1 MSKKRE
7 KLQVIFDI
15 LKSIMDKG
23 GKIKPTHLMYKS
35 NLSHTMMK
43 EYLNELMSKGFIS
56 EEFQKRGKNYIL
68 TDKGYKYLTEYKV
81 VLSFLENFG
90 LGQN

>member
-1 MSKKRE
+1 
-7 KLQVIFDI
+7 
-15 LKSIMDKG
+15 
-23 GKIKPTHLMYKS
+23 
-35 NLSHTMMK
+35 MMK